1 MVDGGPTHRAIS
13 PTQAAGSLPMNT
25 VGGTGPTSSPPTWGT
40 AGGVTIGQMCISV
53 IRAAGILPMNTV
65 GQPGPVIIPPWAVMS
80 RSLAAGLPTGPP
92 LEVIPKSECR
102 NPKPM
107 RGIRGSRK
115 CGSDVRRLQRLLA
128 ARAPL
133 A

>member
-53 IRAAGILPMNTV
+53 IRAAGILPISTV
-65 GQPGPVIIPPWAVMS
+65 EQPGPVIMPPWAVMS
-80 RSLAAGLPTGPP
+80 RSLAAGLPTITPWGGMS
-92 LEVIPKSECR
+92 KSE
-102 NPKPM
+102 PKEGDA
-107 RGIRGSRK
+107 RVVEIRK
-115 CGSDVRRLQRLLA
+115 
-128 ARAPL
+128 
-133 A
+133 